1 MPLGTILLIVTI
13 LSCILI
19 ILLTPF
25 VKKISDKRGFWIS
38 IGLFVF
44 LYVFFGRQ
52 IQYLIPE
59 LNKNFVN
66 INDPYNTSLQLSRL
80 LLLDLCPFFAIF
92 GPISLMFKNK
102 TWAKV
107 MAPFGIFG
115 AAVTIFGQIIY
126 EANDI
131 LPTQVWDYIFVGI
144 GNNQLYFMMH
154 YLSINLGMMILCW
167 MKNWK
172 WKEFLYCHGFALF
185 YFSYVLIIVS
195 VVPEIKSN
203 TTGIIKWDW
212 LPGGEYDGV
221 SKFLNIK
228 TYPEVMI
235 VGYVL
240 SYISISII
248 FLLRYYSTKLILKI
262 KPLIIARTIKVL
274 NKKII
279 SKIFY

>member
-1 MPLGTILLIVTI
+1 MQLGTILLIVTI

-19 ILLTPF
+19 IFLTPF
-25 VKKISDKRGFWIS
+25 VKKIASKRGFWIGV
-38 IGLFVF
+38 GLFVF
-44 LYVFFGRQ
+44 VYVFFGRQ
-52 IQYLIPE
+52 IQYLDPD
-59 LNKNFVN
+59 LNKNLIN
-66 INDPYNTSLQLSRL
+66 INDSYSTSLQLSRL

-126 EANDI
+126 EANDV
-131 LPTQVWDYIFVGI
+131 LPTQVWDYVFVGI

-167 MKNWK
+167 IKNWK
-172 WKEFLYCHGFALF
+172 WKDFLYCHGFALF
-185 YFSYVLIIVS
+185 YFSYVLIIVA

-212 LPGGEYDGV
+212 LPGGEYEGV

-228 TYPEVMI
+228 TWPEVMI

-240 SYISISII
+240 SYISIFII
-248 FLLRYYSTKLILKI
+248 FLLRYYSTKLILI
-262 KPLIIARTIKVL
+262 TKPIIINKAIKVF
-274 NKKII
+274 NKRII

>member
-1 MPLGTILLIVTI
+1 MQLGTILLIVTI

-25 VKKISDKRGFWIS
+25 VKKIASKRGFWIGV
-38 IGLFVF
+38 GLFVF

-52 IQYLIPE
+52 IQYLDPQ
-59 LNKNFVN
+59 LNKYLIN

-92 GPISLMFKNK
+92 APISLMFKNK

-126 EANDI
+126 EANYV
-131 LPTQVWDYIFVGI
+131 LPTQIWDYVFIGI

-167 MKNWK
+167 IKNWK
-172 WKEFLYCHGFALF
+172 WKDLIYCHGFALF
-185 YFSYVLIIVS
+185 YFSYVLIIVA

-203 TTGIIKWDW
+203 TTGIIKSDW
-212 LPGGEYDGV
+212 LPGGEYEGV
-221 SKFLNIK
+221 SEFLNIK

-235 VGYVL
+235 VGYIL
-240 SYISISII
+240 SYISIFII
-248 FLLRYYSTKLILKI
+248 FLLRYYSTKLILKT
-262 KPLIIARTIKVL
+262 KPLIIAKATKFF

-279 SKIFY
+279 SKVFY